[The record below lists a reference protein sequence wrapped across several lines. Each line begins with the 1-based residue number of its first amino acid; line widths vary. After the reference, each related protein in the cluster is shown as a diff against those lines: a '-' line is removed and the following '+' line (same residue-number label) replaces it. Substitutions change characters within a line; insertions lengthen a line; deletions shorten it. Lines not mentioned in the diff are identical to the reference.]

1 MPWEPVLHPGAHQ
14 WDRNTSGPG
23 YGERSPITQSM
34 GQRTEVMKEGR
45 RWAVRAGG
53 PARAG
58 LPHGMPEGT
67 QKSRAPAKQG
77 GHLSW
82 LSKERRSVDN

>member
-1 MPWEPVLHPGAHQ
+1 MQQGRSCIQGAHQ

-34 GQRTEVMKEGR
+34 GAEDGSHEGR
-45 RWAVRAGG
+45 TQVGSKGRG
-53 PARAG
+53 PARQG
-58 LPHGMPEGT
+58 CPHGMPRNL
-67 QKSRAPAKQG
+67 QKSRRLLSRG

-82 LSKERRSVDN
+82 LSKERRSS